1 MTTDLWLAVYAAA
14 LSWLMI
20 FFAAAIK
27 ERIWSPTGLK
37 GAVGNRS
44 HATTATPVAAR
55 ADRAAKNMSESLP
68 LFIALVA
75 VAHLGDRVNDRLIL
89 GAQLFFWM
97 RVAYWLVYL
106 MGIPYVRTMIWLA
119 SIAGLAIMFTALF

>member
-1 MTTDLWLAVYAAA
+1 MTPDLWLLALAGG

-20 FFAAAIK
+20 FLAAAIR
-27 ERIWSPTGLK
+27 ERIWSPAGLMI
-37 GAVGNRS
+37 AVGNRE
-44 HATTATPVAAR
+44 HATTPSPLAGR
-55 ADRAAKNMSESLP
+55 AERAAKNMSESLP

-75 VAHLGDRVNDRLIL
+75 AAHLGGQINDRLIL
-89 GAQLFFWM
+89 GAHLFFWM

-106 MGIPYVRTMIWLA
+106 IGIPHVRTLIWLA

>member
-1 MTTDLWLAVYAAA
+1 MFSAA

-27 ERIWSPTGLK
+27 ERIWSPAGLK
-37 GAVGNRS
+37 GAVGNRT
-44 HATTATPVAAR
+44 HATAPTALAGR

-75 VAHLGDRVNDRLIL
+75 AAHLGGRVNDRLLL

-106 MGIPYVRTMIWLA
+106 IGIPYVRTVIWLA
-119 SIAGLAIMFTALF
+119 SIAGLAIMLTALF

>member
-1 MTTDLWLAVYAAA
+1 MTMDLWLLVFSAA

-27 ERIWSPTGLK
+27 ERIWSPAGFK
-37 GAVGNRS
+37 GAVGNREQ
-44 HATTATPVAAR
+44 TTTSTPLAGR
-55 ADRAAKNMSESLP
+55 AERAAKNMSESLP

-75 VAHLGDRVNDRLIL
+75 AGHLVGRVNDRLIL
-89 GAQLFFWM
+89 GAQLFFSM

-106 MGIPYVRTMIWLA
+106 IGIPYVRTVIWIA